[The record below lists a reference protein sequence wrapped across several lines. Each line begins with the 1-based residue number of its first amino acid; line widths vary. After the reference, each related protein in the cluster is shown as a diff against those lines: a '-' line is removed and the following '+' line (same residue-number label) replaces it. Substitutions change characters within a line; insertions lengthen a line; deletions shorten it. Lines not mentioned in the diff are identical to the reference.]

1 MRALSGLLESG
12 THSVTKAGIHD
23 QLENHASHLLISAPK
38 YGQFDLYDPIH
49 EQLPPLGGLAS
60 KVDLLAVSVASDSD
74 SVSHDAEPF
83 RIDEELPHLQRH
95 PHSVRRLVEARAR
108 LHRSESVGEFHL
120 MPVVAELIDDV
131 MEDLG
136 GTADEVGEV
145 SYDVN
150 VIETE
155 RSKTHR
161 DRVKGLLQIVMEL
174 QEEHDDKPG
183 APEEKVIRRAVET
196 GMSQE
201 KAEQELQDLREKA
214 EIYSPDGDHLHRT

>member
-1 MRALSGLLESG
+1 
-12 THSVTKAGIHD
+12 
-23 QLENHASHLLISAPK
+23 
-38 YGQFDLYDPIH
+38 
-49 EQLPPLGGLAS
+49 
-60 KVDLLAVSVASDSD
+60 
-74 SVSHDAEPF
+74 
-83 RIDEELPHLQRH
+83 
-95 PHSVRRLVEARAR
+95 
-108 LHRSESVGEFHL
+108 

-145 SYDVN
+145 SYDVD
-150 VIETE
+150 VIETG
-155 RSKTHR
+155 RSKIHR

-214 EIYSPDGDHLHRT
+214 EIYSPDGDHLRRT